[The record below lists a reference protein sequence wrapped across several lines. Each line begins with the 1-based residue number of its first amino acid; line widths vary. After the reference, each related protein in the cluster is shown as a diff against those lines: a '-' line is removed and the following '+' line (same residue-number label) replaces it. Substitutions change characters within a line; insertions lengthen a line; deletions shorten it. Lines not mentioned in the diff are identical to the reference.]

1 MLDVIVTKTNRLK
14 CLECHACE
22 LPRIAKYQL
31 HAGLRRALTKRVS
44 GWEGGKA
51 WDENESR
58 ERRLRVRRG
67 EILNEKE
74 YLVKERQSAA
84 GYQTKQVN
92 KNTIG
97 MTLTRDD

>member
-1 MLDVIVTKTNRLK
+1 M
-14 CLECHACE
+14 
-22 LPRIAKYQL
+22 
-31 HAGLRRALTKRVS
+31 S